1 MKIEFENRLVLS
13 AMAGI
18 NNAEFCLR
26 HPVGLAILGGFNA
39 DNKSNEVGKKVEG
52 RGRKEF
58 IFEEPVEGIE
68 KEVRI
73 MRKNRR
79 NFAVNVRSATIDG
92 YLAAAEVVKKHGGI
106 IEINAHCRQ
115 PEFIEIKCGQWLI
128 FHPDR
133 LVSIVSEVSEIDIP
147 ISVKLR
153 GGLNVDY
160 PEIVRKVK
168 KAGCSIIHMDA
179 MIEGGGCD
187 LNLLSK
193 LSGNGFLIGNN
204 SVVDIGSAERIIKTG
219 ANMVSVARSVLK
231 DEKFFVKLLESKLLR
246 ERVELEGT
254 TKITRNVRDMN

>member
-26 HPVGLAILGGFNA
+26 HPAGLLILGGFNA
-39 DNKSNEVGKKVEG
+39 DRISNEAAKKAEK

-58 IFEEPVEGIE
+58 IFDDPVESIE
-68 KEVRI
+68 KEIRT

-92 YLAAAEVVKKHGGI
+92 YVSVAEVVKKHKGI

-115 PEFIEIKCGQWLI
+115 PEFVEVKCGQWLI
-128 FHPDR
+128 FHPDK
-133 LVSIVSEVSEIDIP
+133 LASVISEVSKVDLP

-153 GGLNVDY
+153 GGMDVDY
-160 PEIVRKVK
+160 MEIVRKVR

-179 MIEGGGCD
+179 MIENGGCD
-187 LNLLSK
+187 FNLLSK
-193 LSGNGFLIGNN
+193 LSGHGFLIGNN
-204 SVVDIGSAERIIKTG
+204 SVVDVESAEKVIRTG
-219 ANMVSVARSVLK
+219 SNMVSAARSALK
-231 DEKFFVKLLESKLLR
+231 DESFFEKLLKSKFLR
-246 ERVELEGT
+246 KKVVL
-254 TKITRNVRDMN
+254 VY